1 MKQGLFIVCIVSMI
15 LSSSIT
21 LAADIIPTDIYSEDT
36 ISEEIDYQQWH
47 FYKIDVD
54 KPSKLT
60 IKLRKIS
67 DDADLYVSR
76 SKIPTEEKFQCAPL
90 KNGTSIETCRL
101 TSHKPG
107 IWYIGIYGKMEGDY
121 QLGVKTVDLK
131 MLSQI
136 SAF

>member
-1 MKQGLFIVCIVSMI
+1 MKQVLFIVFIVSMI
-15 LSSSIT
+15 LSSSIA
-21 LAADIIPTDIYSEDT
+21 LAAAVIPTEIYSEDT

-47 FYKIDVD
+47 FYIIAVD

-67 DDADLYVSR
+67 HDADLYVSR
-76 SKIPTEEKFQCAPL
+76 SKIPTEETFQCAPL

-107 IWYIGIYGKMEGDY
+107 IWYIGIYGKKESDY

-131 MLSQI
+131 SLSKI
-136 SAF
+136 KSF